1 MREVQHMKSAVRLL
15 TILIVVVA
23 FVSTPSA
30 RPQGQARY
38 DLLIRNGRIVDG
50 TGAPWYRADV
60 AVRDGRIVAIGR
72 LSEARG
78 ARTIDATGLV
88 VAPGFIDMMGQ
99 TAASFLQEHHS
110 AVNLLT
116 QGITTI
122 NCGEG
127 RSDAPLSEVEGR
139 RFGWRT
145 MREFFAL
152 LEKNRLPMNMVQTV
166 GATQVR
172 AIVVGLEDKRATPE
186 QLERMKTLVREA
198 MEAGAIG
205 LSTSLIYPPAVY
217 APEEEITELA
227 KVAGEYGG
235 RYYTHMRNEGD
246 QLLEAIDEAL
256 RIGKA
261 ASTPVHI
268 FHLKTA
274 GRANWGKM
282 DLAIAR
288 IKAARAAG
296 QEVGADIYP
305 YINNG
310 LFIRAL
316 IHPRHSAKG
325 PEELL
330 RRLDDPQMRAEI
342 RREMETGTGWE
353 NWFAHVGHDWDRIV
367 IAGNENPAFAAH
379 NGKTL
384 GEIARAMNRD
394 PWDLFFAIARA
405 GAFAMP
411 QSMSEANKIKAMKQ
425 DFVSFDTDA
434 GPAPSSERS
443 SQRGPGGSTRAAV
456 ISHPRA
462 FGSFP
467 RVLSRYVREL
477 GALTLEEAIQR
488 MTAVAANEIMAY
500 DRGRLAA
507 GLAADI
513 VLFDPNTI
521 RDRATFS
528 QPDAVSEGMK
538 YVIVNGQIVIEDGKF
553 TGATPGRVLRGPG
566 FRAERLTGSP
576 NVPSDHQKVVLSYF
590 HDVLDGRN
598 LGLLEKLFLPDCVI
612 YRPEGIVKGMAGIRG
627 VVERNY
633 AAYSKFETEV
643 QDIFE
648 SGDRVVVRITHRAMG
663 AGVFRSR
670 IGTHDVK
677 DKPVTWSAIAIFRM
691 QNGKIAEEWV
701 NRDELGILLG
711 LGVLKPSSAVR

>member
-1 MREVQHMKSAVRLL
+1 MNLKQTTRKRITA
-15 TILIVVVA
+15 TILMVLA
-23 FVSTPSA
+23 LTSYGHRATAAQEVSF
-30 RPQGQARY
+30 
-38 DLLIRNGRIVDG
+38 DLLIRNGRVVDG

-60 AVRDGRIVAIGR
+60 AIRDGRIAAIGR
-72 LSEARG
+72 LA
-78 ARTIDATGLV
+78 AAKATRTIDASGLV

-99 TAASFLQEHHS
+99 TAAPFLQDPRA

-127 RSDAPLSEVEGR
+127 MSDAPLGEEDSR
-139 RFGWRT
+139 RRGWRT

-152 LEKNRLPMNMVQTV
+152 LEKSRLPMNMVQTV
-166 GATQVR
+166 GATQLRV
-172 AIVVGLEDKRATPE
+172 IVVGLEDKRATPE
-186 QLERMKTLVREA
+186 QLERMRALAREA

-227 KVAGEYGG
+227 KVAGAYGG

-261 ASTPVHI
+261 ANTPVHI

-305 YINNG
+305 YVNNG
-310 LFIRAL
+310 LGIRAL

-330 RRLDDPQMRAEI
+330 RRLNDAQMRAEI

-367 IAGNENPAFAAH
+367 VAGIANPAFAAH
-379 NGKTL
+379 NGKSL
-384 GEIARAMNRD
+384 GDIARAVNQD
-394 PWDLFFAIARA
+394 PWEVFFAIARTS
-405 GAFAMP
+405 AFAMP
-411 QSMSEANKIKAMKQ
+411 QSMSEANKIKAMRQ
-425 DFVSFDTDA
+425 DFISFDTDA
-434 GPAPSSERS
+434 GPAPPRRDNDARQDGASR
-443 SQRGPGGSTRAAV
+443 TNAV
-456 ISHPRA
+456 SHPRA
-462 FGSFP
+462 FGAFP
-467 RVLSRYVREL
+467 RVLARYVREL

-488 MTAVAANEIMAY
+488 MTSVAANEIMAY
-500 DRGRLAA
+500 DRGRLAT

-513 VLFDPNTI
+513 VVFDPDTI

-528 QPDAVSEGMK
+528 QPDLVSEGMK
-538 YVIVNGQIVIEDGKF
+538 FVIINGGVVIDDGKF
-553 TGATPGRVLRGPG
+553 TGATPGKVLRGPG
-566 FRAERLTGSP
+566 YRAEKLTGSQT
-576 NVPSDHQKVVLSYF
+576 VPSAEQKVVLSYF
-590 HDVLDGRN
+590 RDVLDGRKIE
-598 LGLLEKLFLPDCVI
+598 LLENLFHPDCVI
-612 YRPEGIVKGMAGIRG
+612 HRPEGTLKGMAGIRG
-627 VVERNY
+627 VVERNL

-643 QDIFE
+643 HDIFE
-648 SGDRVVVRITHRAMG
+648 FDDRVVVRLTHRAMG

-670 IGTHDVK
+670 VGTYEVK
-677 DKPVTWSAIAIFRM
+677 DKPVTWGAMAIFRM
-691 QNGKIAEEWV
+691 RDGKIAEQWV
-701 NRDELGILLG
+701 NRDELGILLS
-711 LGVLKPSSAVR
+711 LGVLKPSSDAR